1 MAGQTAMD
9 AVDILL
15 VEDNDGDVRL
25 IERAFEIRELPGTL
39 HVVQTGDRA
48 LDWLYQRGEFV
59 EAPRTD
65 LVLLDLNLPATNGQD
80 ALEDIRSGSRLQRL
94 PVIVLTSSQS
104 DDDLAMAYEAG
115 ANACLR
121 KPVDPEAFMDLIQS
135 FAEFWV
141 STVAFPPV
149 LDDITDP

>member
-1 MAGQTAMD
+1 MAGQTATD
-9 AVDILL
+9 PVDILL

-59 EAPRTD
+59 EAPRPD

-80 ALEDIRSGSRLQRL
+80 VLEDIRSRSRLQRL

-104 DDDLAMAYEAG
+104 DDDLAIAYEAG

-121 KPVDPEAFMDLIQS
+121 KPVDPEEFMDLIQS
-135 FAEFWV
+135 FVEFWV
-141 STVAFPPV
+141 STVAFPHV
-149 LDDITDP
+149 LDDVTDP